1 MSSPRPSADRPPS
14 RLARILGA
22 NRPHWL
28 TGLAVLVLVAL
39 VLAAL
44 FAPLLSP
51 HDPVAMVPS
60 ARLRPPSPDHLLG
73 TDAMG
78 RDLWAR
84 ILWGARVS
92 LTVGAGATLGAVV
105 VGLPL
110 GLVSGYFRRLDPIV
124 MRVMDGLMAIPGI
137 LLAVALI
144 AIVRPS
150 LTTVMVAILIPEI
163 PSVVRLVRARVLSA
177 REEPYVEAAR
187 LLGTGG
193 AKMLW
198 RHLLPNTVAPLV
210 VQAAY
215 VFAAAILTESALSF
229 LGVGI
234 GTETPSWG
242 NVMADG
248 RLYFSIKPALIF
260 WPAAALT
267 LTILSINI
275 VGDALRDALDPKTSK
290 GRG

>member
-1 MSSPRPSADRPPS
+1 MSSPRLTAPSWS
-14 RLARILGA
+14 RLVRELGSH
-22 NRPHWL
+22 RPHWL
-28 TGLAVLVLVAL
+28 TGLAIAVLVAL

-44 FAPLLSP
+44 LAPLLSA
-51 HDPVAMVPS
+51 HDPVTMVPS
-60 ARLRPPSPDHLLG
+60 ERLRPPSPDHLLG

-84 ILWGARVS
+84 VLWGARIS
-92 LTVGAGATLGAVV
+92 LVVGAGATLGAVV
-105 VGLPL
+105 IGLPL
-110 GLVSGYFRRLDPIV
+110 GLVSGYFRRLDPFV

-150 LTTVMVAILIPEI
+150 LTTVMIAILIPEI

-210 VQAAY
+210 VQAAH

-290 GRG
+290 GKG

>member
-1 MSSPRPSADRPPS
+1 MSSPSLADARPQSWLS
-14 RLARILGA
+14 RMLAGH
-22 NRPHWL
+22 RPHWL
-28 TGLAVLVLVAL
+28 TATATIVFALLVLV
-39 VLAAL
+39 AL

-51 HDPVAMVPS
+51 FDPVTMIPAE
-60 ARLRPPSPDHLLG
+60 RLKPPSPAHLLG

-84 ILWGARVS
+84 ILYGARIS
-92 LTVGAGATLGAVV
+92 LLVGTGATLGAVV
-105 VGLPL
+105 IGLPL
-110 GLVSGYFRRLDPIV
+110 GLVSGYFRRFDPII

-137 LLAVALI
+137 LLAIALI

-150 LTTVMVAILIPEI
+150 LTTVIVAILIPEI
-163 PSVVRLVRARVLSA
+163 PSMVRLVRARVLSA

-187 LLGTGG
+187 LLGTSGS
-193 AKMLW
+193 KMLV

-215 VFAAAILTESALSF
+215 IFAAAILTESALSF

-234 GTETPSWG
+234 GTETPTWG

-260 WPAAALT
+260 WPALALT

-275 VGDALRDALDPKTSK
+275 IGDALRDALDPKTSK
-290 GRG
+290 REV

>member
-1 MSSPRPSADRPPS
+1 MSSPRPPADRPRS
-14 RLARILGA
+14 RFVRILGSH
-22 NRPHWL
+22 RPHWL
-28 TGLAVLVLVAL
+28 TTIAILVLVAL

-51 HDPVAMVPS
+51 HDPVTMVPS
-60 ARLRPPSPDHLLG
+60 ERLRAPSPAHLLG

-78 RDLWAR
+78 RDLWSR

-92 LTVGAGATLGAVV
+92 LLIGAGATLGAVV
-105 VGLPL
+105 IGLPL

-150 LTTVMVAILIPEI
+150 LSTVMIAILIPEI

-248 RLYFSIKPALIF
+248 RLYFSIKPSLIF

-290 GRG
+290 GKG